1 MEIRRISESGFG
13 VREITPDEIKTAIY
27 AVEKAIDLMPDKIG
41 FHTEHK
47 FVHDVFA
54 KMVFIPKNT
63 IFTGKIHA
71 HDDLLVIM
79 SGIVAIKNE
88 NEERLIDASER
99 PIMTAVKAGTKPLVL
114 AYEDTWALNVIS
126 NFNRHETPEE
136 IEKEVI
142 IHNEPGEFVKEL
154 SI

>member
-13 VREITPDEIKTAIY
+13 VREITPDEIKSAIY

-47 FVHDVFA
+47 FVHDIYA
-54 KMVFIPKNT
+54 RMVFCPKNS
-63 IFTGKIHA
+63 ILTGKIHA

-79 SGIVAIKNE
+79 SGVIAFKNE
-88 NEERLIDASER
+88 NEERIFDASER
-99 PIMTAVKAGTKPLVL
+99 PIMTVVKANTKPVIMI
-114 AYEDTWALNVIS
+114 YEDSWVMNALS
-126 NFNRHETPEE
+126 NFNRHETPED

-142 IHNEPGEFVKEL
+142 IPNEPGEFVKEL
-154 SI
+154 K

>member
-27 AVEKAIDLMPDKIG
+27 AVEKAIDLLPDKIG

-47 FVHDVFA
+47 FDHDIYARMIFV
-54 KMVFIPKNT
+54 PKNSVL
-63 IFTGKIHA
+63 TGKIHV

-79 SGIVAIKNE
+79 SGIVAFKNE
-88 NEERLIDASER
+88 NEERLFDASER
-99 PIMTAVKAGTKPLVL
+99 PIMTVVKANTKPILF
-114 AYEDTWALNVIS
+114 AHTDSWMLNAHS

-142 IHNEPGEFVKEL
+142 IPNEPGNFVKE
-154 SI
+154 IR

>member
-47 FVHDVFA
+47 FVHDVYARMIF
-54 KMVFIPKNT
+54 VPKNALL
-63 IFTGKIHA
+63 TGKIHV

-79 SGIVAIKNE
+79 SGIVAFKNE
-88 NEERLIDASER
+88 NEERLFDASER
-99 PIMTAVKAGTKPLVL
+99 PIMTVVKANTKPVLL
-114 AYEDTWALNVIS
+114 AYEDSWMLNAHS
-126 NFNRHETPEE
+126 NFNRHETPED
-136 IEKEVI
+136 IENEVI
-142 IHNEPGEFVKEL
+142 IPNIPGDILQE
-154 SI
+154 IN